1 MSCLFFSSR
10 TSIVKQLTE
19 DGLHHLPA
27 HVPEKFQNMDISGK
41 AKLTK
46 QTTIGDLE
54 VTSLN
59 PKTEGRIRLLNPKVS
74 PDLIFYLYIHLIPYI
89 SISTLDLLSCSTME
103 RFFLSKVLIFITYIG
118 IYVYIS
124 FFF

>member
-1 MSCLFFSSR
+1 
-10 TSIVKQLTE
+10 
-19 DGLHHLPA
+19 
-27 HVPEKFQNMDISGK
+27 MDISGK

-74 PDLIFYLYIHLIPYI
+74 RDLIFYLYIYVLYLSRLLIYWVAPQWK
-89 SISTLDLLSCSTME
+89 D
-103 RFFLSKVLIFITYIG
+103 FFYQKSLFS
-118 IYVYIS
+118 
-124 FFF
+124 